1 MSTIPVTPYSA
12 PPRYGV
18 PAATV
23 VPLGPLSAHAALP
36 AIPVMPAYP
45 AMPTPVADASPA
57 APPVTATGVTLVGTV
72 PAMLGKLRDLL
83 GYLGNSLAPFLGVP
97 PVPVTPPVPATP
109 PQGGVTE
116 PPGESTPQ
124 NPKQGATKFVVSSF
138 NILGSNHTA
147 PGGGTRGYAPGV
159 TRIRE
164 AIAMLEQQRVD
175 VVGFQ
180 EMQTD
185 QAREFEKVAG
195 ETFGLFP
202 GIAKGKTDPRNSVA
216 WRKDTFKLVEAY
228 TVPMPSHLGKLKP
241 CPVVRL
247 RDKKTGEE
255 VYVVNVHNAP
265 GFHKGGAQQN
275 WRDKAT
281 AMQVELVNKLKQTGL
296 PVILTGDMNDKEKV
310 FRRMSQEAGLNA
322 ANELPNGQ
330 LPKQLG
336 VDWIFGSDAVDFNGF
351 KRLGEAVSRKISD
364 HAMIVAQAKIPP
376 TDR

>member
-1 MSTIPVTPYSA
+1 MSMIPVTPYAA
-12 PPRYGV
+12 PTSYAV
-18 PAATV
+18 PTATV
-23 VPLGPLSAHAALP
+23 VPLGPLAAQATLP
-36 AIPVMPAYP
+36 ANPAWGSYPVMPAP
-45 AMPTPVADASPA
+45 VVIASPTAVPVA
-57 APPVTATGVTLVGTV
+57 ATGALALTV
-72 PAMLGKLRDLL
+72 PAMLGTLRDLL
-83 GYLGNSLAPFLGVP
+83 ASLGNSLAQFLGVP
-97 PVPVTPPVPATP
+97 SVPAAP
-109 PQGGVTE
+109 PGGAVSE
-116 PPGESTPQ
+116 VPGESTPQ
-124 NPKQGATKFVVSSF
+124 SPKHGAAKFVVSSF

-159 TRIRE
+159 ARIGE
-164 AIAMLEQQRVD
+164 AIAMLEKQRVD

-180 EMQTD
+180 EMQPD

-202 GIAKGKTDPRNSVA
+202 GIARGKTDPRNSVA

-228 TVPMPSHLGKLKP
+228 TVPMPSHLGMLKA

-247 RDKKTGEE
+247 RDQKTGEE

-265 GFHKGGAQQN
+265 GFHKGGAQQQ

-281 AMQVELVNKLKQTGL
+281 AMQVELVNKLKKTGL
-296 PVILTGDMNDKEKV
+296 PVILTGDMNEKEQV

-322 ANELPNGQ
+322 ANELPNGK

-336 VDWIFGSDAVDFNGF
+336 IDWIFGSDAIDFKGY
-351 KRLGEAVSRKISD
+351 KRLGETVSRKVSD

-376 TDR
+376 TGR